1 MIADG
6 KKGRGAP
13 DELAEATPAPP
24 AQAAHAHPSR
34 LAYLDGWRGLSILA
48 VLVGHFIGTAFID
61 LSRLGVEM
69 FFVLSGRL
77 MAQILFV
84 ERFPLHEFYRRRI
97 ARILP
102 ALVVFLGIS
111 CLVFRND
118 PYLGAKFKAAAASLA
133 FIYNYLAAAGHRSAI
148 FDHTWSLCVEEHSY
162 ILLAILAW
170 AVRRGRIPL
179 RPALLIGAV
188 LSMSDGALSTIL
200 LKQDWFTAYWRTDTH
215 IASILV
221 SAWLFLTV
229 RDFGDRVPSWLS
241 PVCAVLGMLT
251 FKIGMPEYVV
261 YSVGT
266 TLLAI
271 GVATIDRAWSGFRA
285 LLSVR
290 AITTAGVLSYSV
302 YLWQQP
308 FYQIAVWK
316 LKLPPN
322 SAIWWAVPAIACGVL
337 SYVLVEKP
345 SRRWLNSLRYPF
357 LQHAQR
363 AAPSPL

>member
-1 MIADG
+1 MVAFG
-6 KKGRGAP
+6 ENGRGAP
-13 DELAEATPAPP
+13 DELAEATPDDAAP
-24 AQAAHAHPSR
+24 AQAAGHAHPSR

-48 VLVGHFIGTAFID
+48 VLVGHFIGSAFID
-61 LSRLGVEM
+61 LGRLGVEM

-84 ERFPLHEFYRRRI
+84 ERFPLREFYRRRI
-97 ARILP
+97 SRILP
-102 ALVVFLGIS
+102 ALIVFLAIS
-111 CLVFRND
+111 CLVFRSD

-148 FDHTWSLCVEEHSY
+148 FDHTWSLCIEEHSY
-162 ILLAILAW
+162 ILLALLAW
-170 AVRRGRIPL
+170 AVRRGKIAL
-179 RPALLIGAV
+179 RPALLVGAA
-188 LSMSDGALSTIL
+188 LSMTDGALSSIV

-229 RDFGDRVPSWLS
+229 RDFAARVPLWLS

-251 FKIGMPEYVV
+251 FTIGIPEYVA
-261 YSVGT
+261 YSLGT
-266 TLLAI
+266 TLLATA
-271 GVATIDRAWSGFRA
+271 VATIDRAWIGFRT

-316 LKLPPN
+316 LKLPVS
-322 SAIWWAVPAIACGVL
+322 SAIWWAAPAIACGVL
-337 SYVLVEKP
+337 SYVFVEKP
-345 SRRWLNSLRYPF
+345 SRRWLNSLKYPF
-357 LQHAQR
+357 LKDAR
-363 AAPSPL
+363 SPV